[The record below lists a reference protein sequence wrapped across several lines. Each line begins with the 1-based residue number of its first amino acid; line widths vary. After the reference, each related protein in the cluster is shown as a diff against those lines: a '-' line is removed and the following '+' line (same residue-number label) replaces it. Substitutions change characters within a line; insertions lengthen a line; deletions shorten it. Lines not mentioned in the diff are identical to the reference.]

1 MQCPRCRFDNPEGTR
16 FCASCGAPMG
26 VPARPSTA
34 SATTPS
40 EQPRQ
45 GMAIASLVLGLLSLP
60 LMCAFGAGLLT
71 AIVGLILGIVALVR
85 SNRAPAEHGGKGLAI
100 GGIAA
105 SAVCF
110 LTVPI
115 IAAIA
120 IPSLLRA
127 RTSANESAAIGDV
140 RTVISAQA
148 AYQSANGGYYASTLD
163 CLVAPTSPGCIPS
176 YPATG
181 PTFIDPSLATTGPKS
196 GYLRSFVA
204 IPAPPDVD
212 PKLVG
217 RNSAASFLY
226 GAVPAKPGN
235 TGIRG
240 FLGDASG
247 MICYSTDGSMPSADL
262 QKGAIAPGASCNA
275 LY

>member
-1 MQCPRCRFDNPEGTR
+1 MQCPRCRFDNSDGTR

-34 SATTPS
+34 SPRGRA
-40 EQPRQ
+40 EQPKQ
-45 GMAIASLVLGLLSLP
+45 GMAITSLVLGLISLP
-60 LMCAFGAGLLT
+60 LMCALGAGVLT

-85 SNRAPAEHGGKGLAI
+85 SNRAPAEYGGKGLAI

-105 SAVCF
+105 SVVCF

-115 IAAIA
+115 VAAIA

-140 RTVISAQA
+140 RTIISAQA
-148 AYQSANGGYYASTLD
+148 AYQSANGGSYASTLD
-163 CLVAPTSPGCIPS
+163 CLVAPASPGCIPS
-176 YPATG
+176 YPANG
-181 PTFIDPSLATTGPKS
+181 PTFIDSPLATTGPKS

-204 IPAPPDVD
+204 IPAPPNVD
-212 PKLVG
+212 PRLAG
-217 RNSAASFLY
+217 RNSAVGFLY

-262 QKGAIAPGASCNA
+262 QRGAIAPGPSCRSLN
-275 LY
+275 

>member
-1 MQCPRCRFDNPEGTR
+1 MQCPRCRFDNQDGTR

-26 VPARPSTA
+26 VSARPSMASPTA
-34 SATTPS
+34 PS
-40 EQPRQ
+40 EPPKQ
-45 GMAIASLVLGLLSLP
+45 GMAITSLVLGLISLP
-60 LMCAFGAGLLT
+60 LMCALGAGLLT
-71 AIVGLILGIVALVR
+71 AIVGVILGIVALVR
-85 SNRAPAEHGGKGLAI
+85 SNRSPAEYGGKGLAI

-105 SAVCF
+105 STVCF

-115 IAAIA
+115 VAAIA

-163 CLVAPTSPGCIPS
+163 CLVSPTSPGCIPS
-176 YPATG
+176 YPANG
-181 PTFIDPSLATTGPKS
+181 PTFIEPPLATAGPKS

-204 IPAPPDVD
+204 IPAPPDAD

-217 RNSAASFLY
+217 RNSAVSFLY
-226 GAVPAKPGN
+226 GAVPFKPGN

-247 MICYSTDGSMPSADL
+247 MICFSTDGSMPSADL
-262 QKGAIAPGASCNA
+262 QKGAIAPGPSCRLLN
-275 LY
+275 